1 MAIVINGSG
10 TVTGLA
16 VGGLPDGT
24 VDAGT
29 LATDSVDSAELVD
42 GSIDAA
48 HLASGVGE
56 ITEVDTWRLTT
67 SFTGDV
73 TPLALNLERVD
84 NTTSGRIGT
93 GMSVS
98 SGVWTFPSTG
108 IWQVE
113 FWMTSYISGD
123 SAEVIGWLQS
133 THNDSTWG
141 EDAIMDNF
149 IQQTASTNTFTTGYC
164 SSVLDVTSTS
174 THKVRFKVA
183 KSNTSVTTYG
193 DTNQNAT
200 YMRFTKLG
208 ET

>member
-1 MAIVINGSG
+1 MALVLSGDG

-24 VDAGT
+24 VDADT
-29 LATDSVDSAELVD
+29 
-42 GSIDAA
+42 
-48 HLASGVGE
+48 LASGVGE

-133 THNDSTWG
+133 THNNSTWG
-141 EDAIMDNF
+141 EDAIMDSF

-164 SSVLDVTSTS
+164 SSVLDVTSTA
-174 THKVRFKVA
+174 THKVRFKIA